1 MIVLTNGIKFFFQ
14 KTTKNIFSTKMT
26 VTQVPVVSIV
36 ASTESTIFN
45 KSFESTTFSPR
56 PYIEWNLPVLINA
69 ILLGLTIWILFA
81 MVCCGVKRKL
91 WTTKTNKN
99 SFHILNVGWIYTFAV
114 GTGAMGLIRLITSQV
129 AFSTAFGINQERYC
143 ESFYDALFAEYC
155 YVFTF
160 VLLVIW
166 FRQRVFYANKL
177 LNMSYNKFLK
187 FLSVGSLP
195 IILTCTNTI
204 VILAFYSQSTKAI
217 PGKGCQ
223 RLYKIDLPNWSTA
236 AAVTLFILVELLL
249 ILLLLYP
256 LLKSQKTP
264 VFCNRCCAHSNESS
278 VSFPSTTSSQFS
290 SNSEVVKS
298 ILKRSVIFG
307 SISIFIQITVILERL
322 TPILHFGSIGLVVLI
337 YDVHVFL
344 LILFVVFSFVNYK
357 VILLSPFS
365 CDLAKKFGYLAPM

>member
-1 MIVLTNGIKFFFQ
+1 
-14 KTTKNIFSTKMT
+14 MT

-56 PYIEWNLPVLINA
+56 PYIEWILPVLINA
-69 ILLGLTIWILFA
+69 ILLGLTIWILLA
-81 MVCCGVKRKL
+81 MVCYGVKRKL

-99 SFHILNVGWIYTFAV
+99 SFQILNVGWIYTFAV
-114 GTGAMGLIRLITSQV
+114 GTGVMGLIRLITSQV

-143 ESFYDALFAEYC
+143 ESCYDALFAEYC

-160 VLLVIW
+160 VLLYIW

-177 LNMSYNKFLK
+177 LNVSYNKFLK

-204 VILAFYSQSTKAI
+204 VVMAFYSQSIKAI
-217 PGKGCQ
+217 PGKECQ
-223 RLYKIDLPNWSTA
+223 RLYKKDLPNWSTA

-256 LLKSQKTP
+256 LTKSRKP
-264 VFCNRCCAHSNESS
+264 SVFCNRCCAHSNESS
-278 VSFPSTTSSQFS
+278 VSFPSTTSSRFS
-290 SNSEVVKS
+290 SNSREVVKS

-307 SISIFIQITVILERL
+307 SISIFIQITIIIERL
-322 TPILHFGSIGLVVLI
+322 TPILDFGSIGLVVLI
-337 YDVHVFL
+337 YNVHVFL

-365 CDLAKKFGYLAPM
+365 CDLAKKIGCLVPM

>member
-1 MIVLTNGIKFFFQ
+1 
-14 KTTKNIFSTKMT
+14 
-26 VTQVPVVSIV
+26 
-36 ASTESTIFN
+36 
-45 KSFESTTFSPR
+45 
-56 PYIEWNLPVLINA
+56 
-69 ILLGLTIWILFA
+69 
-81 MVCCGVKRKL
+81 
-91 WTTKTNKN
+91 
-99 SFHILNVGWIYTFAV
+99 
-114 GTGAMGLIRLITSQV
+114 MGLIRLITSQV

-143 ESFYDALFAEYC
+143 ESCYDALFAEYC

-160 VLLVIW
+160 VLLYIW

-204 VILAFYSQSTKAI
+204 VVMAIYSQSTKAI

-223 RLYKIDLPNWSTA
+223 RLYKKDLPNWSTA

-256 LLKSQKTP
+256 LTKSQKP
-264 VFCNRCCAHSNESS
+264 SVFCNRCCAHSNESS
-278 VSFPSTTSSQFS
+278 VSFPSTTSSRFS

-307 SISIFIQITVILERL
+307 SISIFIQITIIIERL
-322 TPILHFGSIGLVVLI
+322 TPILDFGSIGLIVLI
-337 YDVHVFL
+337 YNVHVFL

-357 VILLSPFS
+357 DCNIAFAFFMRFGKKIWMSRTYVVANSAGLLACMICVTPAIALLTTLLLFFYFVCFIFS
-365 CDLAKKFGYLAPM
+365 YLQNFFLKGKRLIQKLSYLSHFGCVFKSLL